1 MYYVWQSCEPRNQ
14 KLHFPTS
21 TLHQLLHVIVDNMV
35 SQVCSSWFTGYSL
48 SRSEHN
54 MCLSSVI
61 GLVNDAVNSILT
73 VLQVTTNKY
82 IIYSSTALLS
92 YIITT
97 ANGPH
102 FVTDHSYQLFQNDPK
117 KSSLK

>member
-1 MYYVWQSCEPRNQ
+1 M
-14 KLHFPTS
+14 LHFPTS
-21 TLHQLLHVIVDNMV
+21 TLQQLLQVTTDNMV
-35 SQVCSSWFTGYSL
+35 SQVCSRWFTGYSL
-48 SRSEHN
+48 SRSEHK
-54 MCLSSVI
+54 MCLSSII
-61 GLVNDAVNSILT
+61 GLVNNAVNSTLI
-73 VLQVTTNKY
+73 VMQVTTNKY

-117 KSSLK
+117 EIQFEVK

>member
-1 MYYVWQSCEPRNQ
+1 M
-14 KLHFPTS
+14 LHFPSS
-21 TLHQLLHVIVDNMV
+21 TLQQLLQVIMDNMF
-35 SQVCSSWFTGYSL
+35 SQVCSRWFTGYSL

-54 MCLSSVI
+54 MCLSSII
-61 GLVNDAVNSILT
+61 GLFNDAVNSILI
-73 VLQVTTNKY
+73 VMQVTIKRY

-102 FVTDHSYQLFQNDPK
+102 FVTDHSYQLFQNDPE
-117 KSSLK
+117 KSIFK